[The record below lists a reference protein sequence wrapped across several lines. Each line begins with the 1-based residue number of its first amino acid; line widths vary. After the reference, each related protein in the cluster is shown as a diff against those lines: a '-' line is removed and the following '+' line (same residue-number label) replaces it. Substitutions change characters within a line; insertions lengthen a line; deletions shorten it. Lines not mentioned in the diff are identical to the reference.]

1 MDRRS
6 ELLLMAIRCEYIEG
20 PSMNLTKKGKKHISA
35 AKWRLIN
42 EAKSLI
48 DSQWG
53 ADMKS
58 MILSIEKL
66 NKVSELYPSK
76 K

>member
-1 MDRRS
+1 MDRRN
-6 ELLLMAIRCEYIEG
+6 ELLLMAIRCEYIAG
-20 PSMNLTKKGKKHISA
+20 PSITLTKKGKNHINA

-42 EAKSLI
+42 EAKCLI
-48 DSQWG
+48 NPQWA

-58 MILSIEKL
+58 MILSIERL